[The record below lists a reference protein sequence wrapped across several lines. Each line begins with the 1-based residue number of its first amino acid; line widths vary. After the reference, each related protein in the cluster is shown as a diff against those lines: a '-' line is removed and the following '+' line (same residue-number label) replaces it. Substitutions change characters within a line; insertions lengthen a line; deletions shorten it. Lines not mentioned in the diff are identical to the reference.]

1 MANLAY
7 QAVLFLVLVFLL
19 REVIRLNEA
28 SNTFPHSPPTAIF
41 AFGDSLS
48 DTGNAIQAF
57 PFYAS
62 SENSPYGSTFFHA
75 PTGRFSDGR
84 LIIDFIASKWGFPFI
99 EPYFKD
105 VFPNY
110 KHGVNFAV
118 AGATVQNITEP
129 IPFFLPMQTDHFVRF
144 KRSVYALLN
153 TTSRYAALHVPT
165 KEAFRDGTYMI
176 FIGINDILSGLFD
189 HDLAPSVVKE
199 KTVPLVVAG
208 ISKAVQDLHKE
219 EAKNFLIFNVP
230 AVGCM
235 PMVLAMASQGPFNST
250 DKMGC
255 LKEYNAVADF
265 GNKELEKS
273 LINIKKHEKDINV
286 MVIADLYSFYLDAIK
301 SPASYG
307 FKESEK
313 LKACC
318 GYGGDPFNYFPPI
331 SCGKDPAAKT
341 CSKPREYMS
350 WDGIHFTDAFSQKFV
365 EEIME
370 KMHYLKAIGA

>member
-1 MANLAY
+1 M
-7 QAVLFLVLVFLL
+7 

-28 SNTFPHSPPTAIF
+28 SKTFPHSPPTAIF

-62 SENSPYGSTFFHA
+62 SENSPYGSTFFRA

-84 LIIDFIASKWGFPFI
+84 LIIDFMASKWGFPFI

-105 VFPNY
+105 VVPNY

-153 TTSRYAALHVPT
+153 TTSRYAASHVPT

-176 FIGINDILSGLFD
+176 FIGINDILSGLFN

-230 AVGCM
+230 AVGCI
-235 PMVLAMASQGPFNST
+235 PMVLAMASQVSFNST

-255 LKEYNAVADF
+255 PKEYNAVADF

-273 LINIKKHEKDINV
+273 LIKIKKQKKDINV
-286 MVIADLYSFYLDAIK
+286 MVADLYSFYLDAIE
-301 SPASYG
+301 SPTSYGKKMPMLIISHAILFCDEG

-331 SCGKDPAAKT
+331 TCGEDPAAKT
-341 CSKPREYMS
+341 CNKPREYIS
-350 WDGIHFTDAFSQKFV
+350 WDGIHLTDAFSQKFV

-370 KMHYLKAIGA
+370 KVHYLKPIDP